1 MGLAIGA
8 QGANIQKARKLPGIR
23 SIEVD
28 EEKCSLHIYGEVS
41 AELLNFCCFLF
52 RSTTFLHLK
61 VSSWNSNR
69 EKGL

>member
-41 AELLNFCCFLF
+41 I
-52 RSTTFLHLK
+52 SH
-61 VSSWNSNR
+61 
-69 EKGL
+69 

>member
-41 AELLNFCCFLF
+41 TWGPEALLFL
-52 RSTTFLHLK
+52 RS
-61 VSSWNSNR
+61 
-69 EKGL
+69 KGV

>member
-41 AELLNFCCFLF
+41 FSEIVSWDSKPGEL
-52 RSTTFLHLK
+52 
-61 VSSWNSNR
+61 
-69 EKGL
+69 

>member
-41 AELLNFCCFLF
+41 SLGSGYRVHNTSKTYNYSQ
-52 RSTTFLHLK
+52 STTE
-61 VSSWNSNR
+61 R
-69 EKGL
+69 EI